1 MMYTCRE
8 EREGRQEK
16 GCIPLLFVNYIRT
29 APEFGSNT
37 FEIGT
42 FARKFVFRAATAE
55 LAKQWLLGMHCSIAQ
70 VCSSPLTHT
79 TAHAHAPPH
88 TQTRTRGEHLIGLV

>member
-1 MMYTCRE
+1 MTCTYRE

-70 VCSSPLTHT
+70 VCAPSPLTHT
-79 TAHAHAPPH
+79 HNTHHR
-88 TQTRTRGEHLIGLV
+88 TRTRTR

>member
-70 VCSSPLTHT
+70 VCAHRPLHTHTHHRTRTRT
-79 TAHAHAPPH
+79 TAHSNTHPVS
-88 TQTRTRGEHLIGLV
+88 T